1 MCRACCGVCAERVE
15 WLTLRAVC
23 PVNSIGNEGA
33 EHLALALSKNNTLL
47 NLNLAVSCCLGGG
60 IGQRECVCVG
70 VKCCGERH
78 GEGSELG
85 ASVDGVVST
94 DTVGE
99 CVVRAAQGSGTQQPA
114 AAVLCVVLR
123 AVNSKSSGQ

>member
-1 MCRACCGVCAERVE
+1 MV
-15 WLTLRAVC
+15 
-23 PVNSIGNEGA
+23 
-33 EHLALALSKNNTLL
+33 
-47 NLNLAVSCCLGGG
+47 VSVRGSL
-60 IGQRECVCVG
+60 CVG
-70 VKCCGERH
+70 VKCGGERH

-99 CVVRAAQGSGTQQPA
+99 CVVRAAQGSSTQQPA

>member
-1 MCRACCGVCAERVE
+1 M
-15 WLTLRAVC
+15 LTADVLLC
-23 PVNSIGNEGA
+23 PDNSIGNEGA

-47 NLNLAVSCCLGGG
+47 DLNLTVSCCLGGG
-60 IGQRECVCVG
+60 IGQRDVCAG

-78 GEGSELG
+78 GEGSGLG

-99 CVVRAAQGSGTQQPA
+99 CAVRAAQGSSTQQPA
-114 AAVLCVVLR
+114 AAVLCVWCVE
-123 AVNSKSSGQ
+123 